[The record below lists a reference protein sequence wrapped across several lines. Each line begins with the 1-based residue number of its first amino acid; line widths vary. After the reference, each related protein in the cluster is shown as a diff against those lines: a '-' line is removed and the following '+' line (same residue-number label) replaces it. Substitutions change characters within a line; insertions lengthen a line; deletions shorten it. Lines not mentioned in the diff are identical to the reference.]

1 MPRLEPEG
9 NPAWIREHVAMIV
22 GVVLF
27 VSTVVVA
34 ASVFPRLLDGS
45 APGKEA
51 ASSPVKA
58 AAPPLPVAAPA
69 SR

>member
-9 NPAWIREHVAMIV
+9 NTAWIREHVAMIV

-45 APGKEA
+45 APGREA
-51 ASSPVKA
+51 V
-58 AAPPLPVAAPA
+58 APPLPVAAPA

>member
-1 MPRLEPEG
+1 
-9 NPAWIREHVAMIV
+9 MIV

-45 APGKEA
+45 APGREA

>member
-9 NPAWIREHVAMIV
+9 NTAWIREHVAIIV
-22 GVVLF
+22 GVVLL

-34 ASVFPRLLDGS
+34 ASVFPQLLDGS
-45 APGKEA
+45 APGRE
-51 ASSPVKA
+51 A

>member
-9 NPAWIREHVAMIV
+9 NTAWIREHVAMIV

-45 APGKEA
+45 AQGTDVP
-51 ASSPVKA
+51 SSRV
-58 AAPPLPVAAPA
+58 APATPPTLNTAPA